1 VHSGV
6 EQLGRLPGGTG
17 ARLSGMQVLMWPQ
30 TRPRLQ
36 DGVLLIGIQHA
47 PGSTRDMARARV
59 RQALSQ
65 ALQQMLDVPPA
76 RIGIHSVPGHA
87 PQIRV
92 PGHEDAGL
100 SISHDGD
107 FSVAAVHLH
116 GPVGIDVMAVQ
127 DTPDWRGVAN
137 DYLGPRVLARL
148 CAATQAQRARLF
160 TRAWCEREA
169 RLKCVGQALDEWS
182 PRVAWGCRTVEV
194 GLPAGRVG
202 ALALRA

>member
-1 VHSGV
+1 MHVF
-6 EQLGRLPGGTG
+6 
-17 ARLSGMQVLMWPQ
+17 MWPQ
-30 TRPRLQ
+30 TRPRWQ
-36 DGVLLIGIQHA
+36 DGVLLIGLRHM
-47 PGSTRDMARARV
+47 PGMTREAARARV
-59 RQALSQ
+59 RQALSEALLQ
-65 ALQQMLDVPPA
+65 ALDVPQN
-76 RIGIHSVPGHA
+76 RIRFHSSPGQA

-127 DTPDWRGVAN
+127 DTPDWQSVTS
-137 DYLGPRVLARL
+137 DYLGPHVLARL
-148 CAATQAQRARLF
+148 CAASQAQRARLF

-169 RLKCVGQALDEWS
+169 RLKCVGQGLGEWS
-182 PRVAWGCRTVEV
+182 PRAARGCRTVEV
-194 GLPAGRVG
+194 GLPAGLVG